1 MDHKHWHEPTSLAV
15 VVERQILVTKASPR
29 KINWSHM
36 PVPKSA
42 AERPE
47 VGLEKFLSPLKDL
60 RPILEQHGTEL
71 YLGVVHEHQ
80 PELTHQMIEAVESV
94 VPGLKFGVGT
104 ECGGG
109 RMQWAPFEDALRI
122 AADVSR
128 PVLCAS

>member
-1 MDHKHWHEPTSLAV
+1 
-15 VVERQILVTKASPR
+15 
-29 KINWSHM
+29 M

-128 PVLCAS
+128 PVL